1 MPRTSQHGPIRRMDA
16 MGDTAESWL
25 SGPVEGV
32 NPYLMPVAH
41 ALLQARRDLE
51 KVTAD
56 LTLEEVWERPGGAA
70 SIGFHLQHVA
80 GVLDRLLTY
89 ARGEELGAEQMRAL
103 RAEGQPPEP
112 PADAATLLRAAQDAI
127 DAALAQLRA
136 TAPGSL
142 LGPRLVGRQR
152 LPSTVLGLLYHAAEH
167 VTRHTGQMATTAR
180 IRRGTAGTRPL

>member
-1 MPRTSQHGPIRRMDA
+1 MS
-16 MGDTAESWL
+16 DTTESWL

-32 NPYLMPVAH
+32 DPHLMPVAH

-56 LTLEEVWERPGGAA
+56 LTLEEVWGRPGGAA

-103 RAEGQPPEP
+103 RAEGQPPGP
-112 PADAATLLRAAQDAI
+112 SAGAGALLRAAQVAI
-127 DAALAQLRA
+127 DAALVQVRA
-136 TAPGSL
+136 TALASL
-142 LGPRLVGRQR
+142 LEPRLVGRQR

-167 VTRHTGQMATTAR
+167 VTRHTGQIATTAK
-180 IRRGTAGTRPL
+180 ILRGAVATRP

>member
-1 MPRTSQHGPIRRMDA
+1 MS
-16 MGDTAESWL
+16 DTTESWL

-32 NPYLMPVAH
+32 TPYLMPVAH

-51 KVTAD
+51 KATPD
-56 LTLEEVWERPGGAA
+56 LTLEEVWARPGGAA

-89 ARGEELGAEQMRAL
+89 ARGEELDAEQMRAL

-112 PADAATLLRAAQDAI
+112 SADAVTLLRAAQAAI
-127 DAALAQLRA
+127 DAALVQLRA

-142 LGPRLVGRQR
+142 LEPRLVGRKR
-152 LPSTVLGLLYHAAEH
+152 LPSTVLGLLYHASEH

-180 IRRGTAGTRPL
+180 ILRGTAGTRSR